1 MGLNMFQFGLRVWQF
16 VWTLLIMA
24 LIGDMIAD
32 SFAGNPSVIN
42 YTMFVSAFS
51 MLSLFYLFP
60 ASFNPD
66 WAISPIIMI
75 IVDGLNAV
83 FFFCAAVALPSY
95 LHVHSCNNTSYLVSN
110 SITNGSYNMTQRCR
124 EAQASTAFLW
134 FGWVG
139 YMASFIISILM
150 SRSAGSKLGSA
161 GRRRP
166 NMAQV

>member
-1 MGLNMFQFGLRVWQF
+1 
-16 VWTLLIMA
+16 MA

-75 IVDGLNAV
+75 VVDGLNAI

-95 LHVHSCNNTSYLVSN
+95 LHVHSCNNTVSFPLC
-110 SITNGSYNMTQRCR
+110 IKY
-124 EAQASTAFLW
+124 FLHGTIW
-134 FGWVG
+134 TC
-139 YMASFIISILM
+139 
-150 SRSAGSKLGSA
+150 
-161 GRRRP
+161 
-166 NMAQV
+166 